1 MRRARVADRLRILKV
16 ALLFAV
22 VFLCAPVADGVA
34 VSRTPN
40 LSAAV
45 ASHTTVALA
54 SPASL
59 REAPQLRT
67 HQRLT
72 SQMSCQTPSAPAAM
86 LDVKLLQHPFLLDGG
101 PASCAL
107 LRLVI
112 PAPAGGVPAVG
123 GQLILV
129 NLTQQWLWAYQNGA
143 LVTALP
149 ITSGQPY
156 LWTPQGTFH
165 VLYKVQNTTFYS
177 PWGPGSPWY
186 YSPEHVDYALYFRDK
201 GYFIHD
207 APWRHAFGPGT
218 NTPHTDP
225 DGAQETGSHGCV
237 NMPPAAGAWLYQWA
251 NPGATIVITA

>member
-1 MRRARVADRLRILKV
+1 MGYRPRLPKLAALFLLIAVGAPTTSALPGASTHPQRASAASVARVA
-16 ALLFAV
+16 
-22 VFLCAPVADGVA
+22 
-34 VSRTPN
+34 
-40 LSAAV
+40 
-45 ASHTTVALA
+45 
-54 SPASL
+54 
-59 REAPQLRT
+59 PQLLT

-72 SQMSCQTPSAPAAM
+72 SQMSCQTPSAPATM
-86 LDVKLLQHPFLLDGG
+86 MDVKLLQHPFTLDGG

-112 PAPAGGVPAVG
+112 PAPTGGVPAIG

-129 NLTQQWLWAYQNGA
+129 NLTQQWLWAYQNGT
-143 LVTALP
+143 LVSATP

-156 LWTPQGTFH
+156 LWTPQGVFH

-218 NTPHTDP
+218 NIPHTDP
-225 DGAQETGSHGCV
+225 DGTRETGSHGCV

-251 NPGATIVITA
+251 NPGATIVITG

>member
-1 MRRARVADRLRILKV
+1 MGNRMWTRKLGP
-16 ALLFAV
+16 LLLLLV
-22 VFLCAPVADGVA
+22 
-34 VSRTPN
+34 
-40 LSAAV
+40 
-45 ASHTTVALA
+45 VALA
-54 SPASL
+54 PAACAPRSAVSSSVQL
-59 REAPQLRT
+59 PVAAPQRASRPTAPLLAT
-67 HQRLT
+67 HSRAQAV
-72 SQMSCQTPSAPAAM
+72 MSCQTPSAPSAVM
-86 LDVKLLQHPFLLDGG
+86 DVKLLQQPFVLDGG

-129 NLTQQWLWAYQNGA
+129 NLTQQWLWAYQDGA
-143 LVTALP
+143 LVTAMP

-156 LWTPQGTFH
+156 LWTPEGTYH

-186 YSPEHVDYALYFRDK
+186 YSPEHVDYALFFRDK

-218 NTPHTDP
+218 DVQHTDP
-225 DGAQETGSHGCV
+225 DGTQETGSHGCV
-237 NMPPAAGAWLYQWA
+237 NMPPAAGQWLYTWA